1 MNESEL
7 SDESEYDSSEEDE
20 PLDKNG
26 KRGTCEGTKD
36 EEEDEDEEEGEND
49 DEKTD
54 SKVAQK
60 VKQILSSLDLTPKTL
75 KAKRKKLTV
84 RFSKIKSCVC
94 QKFLETC

>member
-7 SDESEYDSSEEDE
+7 DDESKYDSPEEDE

-26 KRGTCEGTKD
+26 KLGTCGGTED
-36 EEEDEDEEEGEND
+36 EEADEEEGEND

-60 VKQILSSLDLTPKTL
+60 VKQILSSIDLTLKTL
-75 KAKRKKLTV
+75 KAKRKKLQQNKIM
-84 RFSKIKSCVC
+84 RLSKVSRNLLNIY
-94 QKFLETC
+94 T